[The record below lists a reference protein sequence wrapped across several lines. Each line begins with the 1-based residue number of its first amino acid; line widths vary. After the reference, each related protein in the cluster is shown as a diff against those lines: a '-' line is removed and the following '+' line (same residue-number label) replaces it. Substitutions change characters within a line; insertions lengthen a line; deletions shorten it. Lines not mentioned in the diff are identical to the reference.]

1 MSCYSGHRRTTGH
14 GVLKLYNRE
23 RSGNC
28 YKARLMLSL
37 LGLEYEKIPV
47 HREGK
52 ARNVLPPDFEK
63 LSPLRQ
69 IPVLMADGK
78 PYWGTIAILVFLARK
93 FGGDIWLPDDAEG
106 EAEVTQWLSLA
117 QNEIF
122 YGLGRS
128 RSMRGGRWHG
138 YGTLDEAHAI
148 AQVALRVLE
157 RRLAEHQ
164 WLALDRTTIADVAC
178 YSYTVFAPEG
188 GISLKPYPA
197 VRRWMKHI
205 EGLPG
210 YLPTPPYDGAG
221 GALVE

>member
-1 MSCYSGHRRTTGH
+1 M
-14 GVLKLYNRE
+14 LKLYNRE

-28 YKARLMLSL
+28 YKVRLMLSL
-37 LGLEYEKIPV
+37 LGLGYEKIPV
-47 HREGK
+47 HREGNG
-52 ARNVLPPDFEK
+52 RNILPADFEK
-63 LSPLRQ
+63 LNPLRQ
-69 IPVLMADGK
+69 IPVLIADGK

-93 FGGDIWLPDDAEG
+93 FGGDTWLPHDAEG

-117 QNEIF
+117 QNEVF
-122 YGLGRS
+122 YGLGRA

-138 YGTLDEAHAI
+138 YGTLEEAHAI

-157 RRLAEHQ
+157 GRLAEHQ
-164 WLALDRTTIADVAC
+164 WLALDRTTIADIAC

-197 VRRWMKHI
+197 VRTWLKRV

-221 GALVE
+221 GPLVE

>member
-1 MSCYSGHRRTTGH
+1 M
-14 GVLKLYNRE
+14 LKLYNRE

-37 LGLEYEKIPV
+37 LGLDYEKVSV

-52 ARNVLPPDFEK
+52 GRNNLPADFEK
-63 LSPLRQ
+63 LNPLRQ
-69 IPVLMADGK
+69 IPALIADGK

-93 FGGDIWLPDDAEG
+93 YGGNSWLPRDAEG

-122 YGLGRS
+122 YGLGRA
-128 RSMRGGRWHG
+128 RSMRANRWHG
-138 YGTLDEAHAI
+138 YGTLEEAHAI
-148 AQVALRVLE
+148 AQVALGALE
-157 RRLAEHQ
+157 GRLGGHD
-164 WLALDRTTIADVAC
+164 WLALDRPTIADVAC

-197 VRRWMKHI
+197 VCAWLARI
-205 EGLPG
+205 QSLPR
-210 YLPTPPYDGAG
+210 YLPIPAYDGAG
-221 GALVE
+221 GPLVE

>member
-1 MSCYSGHRRTTGH
+1 M
-14 GVLKLYNRE
+14 LKLYNRE

-37 LGLEYEKIPV
+37 LGLEYERVSV

-52 ARNVLPPDFEK
+52 GRNILPPDFEK
-63 LSPLRQ
+63 LNPLRQ
-69 IPVLMADGK
+69 LPVLVADGK
-78 PYWGTIAILVFLARK
+78 PYWGTIAILVYLARK
-93 FGGDIWLPDDAEG
+93 YGGTRWLPDDAAG

-122 YGLGRS
+122 YGLGRA

-138 YGTLDEAHAI
+138 FGTLAEAHQI

-157 RRLAEHQ
+157 GRLSGHD
-164 WLALDRTTIADVAC
+164 WLAFDRVTLADIAC

-188 GISLKPYPA
+188 GISLRPYPGISA
-197 VRRWMKHI
+197 WLARI
-205 EGLPG
+205 EALPG
-210 YLPTPPYDGAG
+210 YLPIPVYDGAG
-221 GALVE
+221 GPLVE